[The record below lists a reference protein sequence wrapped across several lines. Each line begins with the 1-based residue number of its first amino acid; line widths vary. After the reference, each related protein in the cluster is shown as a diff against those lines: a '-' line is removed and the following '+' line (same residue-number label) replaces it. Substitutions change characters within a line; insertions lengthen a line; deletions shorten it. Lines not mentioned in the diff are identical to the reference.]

1 MSWLSVNTLILSFVD
16 RYYKIDALLTSND
29 KDRMLKP
36 GEHNDAE
43 SVAEETERRHQDH
56 CH

>member
-43 SVAEETERRHQDH
+43 SVAEETERRH
-56 CH
+56 